1 MDGNSL
7 VVTQTNNSVRLRDTK
22 KPVMVLTHNKTGQN
36 VLLKGADN
44 VDLTARSDEP
54 LRALPILTFSGLSTT
69 TMSAGNNNT
78 WSYYWDVPMNFNGTV
93 TASVEGFDLQGNK
106 SEKTNQTE
114 IYYTIDNIAPFIEE
128 IKLVNDSIVRLR
140 FNEKIYKSNN
150 STATL
155 DNVNYFQLTTSQ
167 GSLTLSSATPKNLN
181 QNNRQV
187 DLEFGFTGTPSRG
200 QTLKVSLNNTIFDLA
215 GNYSFSLVS
224 NTIVELKVDSD
235 GDGVKDEL
243 DKCPDTPAGEKV
255 DANGCSKSQFDDDS
269 DGVPNYLDTCPGT
282 PSDESAGPDGCSP
295 SQKDDDDD
303 GVNNKIDICP
313 GTPKG
318 EKVDGLGCT
327 RGQSDPDGDGVHK
340 SDDLCPDTPKGRIV
354 DDTGCAIKSND
365 DDFDGVPNE
374 DDRCPDTPPGAKV
387 DDKGC
392 VLNPDDEDLDGVLN
406 EFDECPDT
414 PIGVP
419 VDDKGCSKKQR
430 KELEDLLDDDGD
442 GVPNP
447 LDRCPDTPL
456 GTVVDI
462 SGCSQVKV
470 DQIIN
475 TDSDLDGVP
484 NDEDLC
490 PDTERGVQVDAFG
503 CRIDQKDSDFDKV
516 PDEIDFC
523 PNTPIGEPVD
533 ANGCSKSQKIKDLD
547 LDGILNEDDRCPDT
561 PFGQAVNQYGCSP
574 KQVSLDRDMDGVL
587 DEFDLCPKTNLE
599 DTVDSNGCAKGQ
611 LDDDKDGVINDLDRC
626 PNTPEKTNVDEF
638 GCELSQLIKDDD
650 GDGIRN
656 KFDLCPETPP
666 GSAVD
671 KNGCRFKAP
680 KIFAHTFNQLENK
693 RDDDVSNLKIKLGE
707 ILVEDT
713 NKENNPLENDVQLR
727 IVDGGDSSMFRLEGR
742 ELYLVSG
749 LDYETKTFHSVILEA
764 TNNLGISSQSGILLL
779 VDDIPNSFTRSVFNI
794 LVFNVVNEVT
804 GAKVDHN
811 RYYNPKAA
819 RGGVGRWRI
828 KKQISGGN
836 DAHLFEVKSKTKGGG
851 KSEDS
856 DDYLAFINPPD
867 FENPQ
872 DHNRDGIYEVEVI
885 NINTADGEA
894 TMPIVVTQ
902 SNIVVPEND
911 PTAIQL
917 QAVPASASD
926 DSDGDGII
934 DILDNSPF
942 VANPDQNDED
952 GDGVGDATDDA
963 DHDGVW
969 NPYDTCEDTPY
980 DTIVD
985 AEGCAIFYL
994 APNSF
999 TVNKSEKCED
1009 QNSIKVGF
1017 NDNTYQYN
1025 VSVNG
1030 VEQND
1035 KPIKGSSWEM
1045 RDLVSGNYEICITVE
1060 GQPEDVFERCYNINV
1075 NNLNPLNVFSKN
1087 PSSSKVIKYKLS
1099 GSGKYIVT
1107 HNGKTFE
1114 TSDSEIEIKMD
1125 KGLNNVKISTGVEC
1139 QGIFEKN
1146 YFNSESIFVSPVPF
1160 NNEINVFVSGN
1171 DRKVLLELFNAN
1183 GRLLISK
1190 TFSLDDS
1197 LRNINLETSGLP
1209 QGSYILKVNG
1219 QTVSDSKLIIK
1230 E

>member
-1 MDGNSL
+1 M
-7 VVTQTNNSVRLRDTK
+7 
-22 KPVMVLTHNKTGQN
+22 
-36 VLLKGADN
+36 
-44 VDLTARSDEP
+44 
-54 LRALPILTFSGLSTT
+54 
-69 TMSAGNNNT
+69 
-78 WSYYWDVPMNFNGTV
+78 
-93 TASVEGFDLQGNK
+93 
-106 SEKTNQTE
+106 
-114 IYYTIDNIAPFIEE
+114 
-128 IKLVNDSIVRLR
+128 
-140 FNEKIYKSNN
+140 
-150 STATL
+150 
-155 DNVNYFQLTTSQ
+155 
-167 GSLTLSSATPKNLN
+167 
-181 QNNRQV
+181 
-187 DLEFGFTGTPSRG
+187 LEV
-200 QTLKVSLNNTIFDLA
+200 KLNNTIFDLA
-215 GNYSFSLVS
+215 GNYTSSFD
-224 NTIVELKVDSD
+224 NTDPPSQNKVELKVDSD

-243 DKCPDTPAGEKV
+243 DKCPGTPAGEKV
-255 DANGCSKSQFDDDS
+255 DASGCSLSQFDDDG
-269 DGVPNYLDTCPGT
+269 DGIPDYLDQCPNT
-282 PSDESAGPDGCSP
+282 PGDEAADRNGCSP

-318 EKVDGLGCT
+318 KDVDKYGCT
-327 RGQSDPDGDGVHK
+327 REQSDPDRDGVHIA
-340 SDDLCPDTPKGRIV
+340 DDLCPDTPKGRIV
-354 DDTGCAIKSND
+354 DDTGCAIKNND
-365 DDFDGVPNE
+365 EDFDGVPNE
-374 DDRCPDTPPGAKV
+374 DDRCPDTPPGDKV

-392 VLNPDDEDLDGVLN
+392 SLNPDDQDLDGVLN

-447 LDRCPDTPL
+447 LDRCPDTPA
-456 GTVVDI
+456 GTIVDI

-470 DQIIN
+470 DQIIS

-484 NDEDLC
+484 NEEDLC
-490 PDTERGVQVDAFG
+490 PNTERGVKVDAFG
-503 CRIDQKDSDFDKV
+503 CRIDEKDSDFDKV
-516 PDEIDFC
+516 PDEVDFC

-547 LDGILNEDDRCPDT
+547 LDGVPNEEDRCPDT
-561 PFGQAVNQYGCSP
+561 PFGEPVNQYGCSP

-587 DEFDLCPKTNLE
+587 DEFDLCPKTNL
-599 DTVDSNGCAKGQ
+599 DDKVDVTGCAQGQ

-626 PNTPEKTNVDEF
+626 PDTPEKANVDEF

-650 GDGIRN
+650 GDGVRN
-656 KFDLCPETPP
+656 ELDLCPGTPA
-666 GSAVD
+666 GASVD
-671 KNGCRFKAP
+671 KNGCTFKAP

-713 NKENNPLENDVQLR
+713 NKQDNPLENDVQLR
-727 IVDGGDSSMFRLEGR
+727 IVDGGDSKMFRLEGR
-742 ELYLVSG
+742 DLYLVSG
-749 LDYETKTFHSVILEA
+749 LDYETRTIHTVIIEA
-764 TNNLGISSQSGILLL
+764 TNNLGISSQSGIVLL
-779 VDDIPNSFTRSVFNI
+779 VDDIPNSFTRSFFNI
-794 LVFNVVNEVT
+794 LVFNVANEVA
-804 GAKVDHN
+804 GPKVDHN

-819 RGGVGRWRI
+819 RGGVGRWKI

-836 DAHLFEVKSKTKGGG
+836 DAHLFEVKSRTKGGG

-856 DDYLAFINPPD
+856 DDYLAFISPPD

-917 QAVPASASD
+917 QAVPASAAD
-926 DSDGDGII
+926 DSDGDGIS

-942 VANPDQNDED
+942 VPNPDQSDED

-969 NPYDTCEDTPY
+969 NPYDICEDTPY

-985 AEGCAIFYL
+985 AEGCPIFYL

-1009 QNSIKVGF
+1009 QNSIRIGF
-1017 NDNTYQYN
+1017 NDNTYKYN
-1025 VSVNG
+1025 ISVNG

-1035 KPIKGSSWEM
+1035 EPIISSSWEM
-1045 RDLVSGNYEICITVE
+1045 DNLISGNYQICITVE
-1060 GQPEDVFERCYNINV
+1060 GQPKESFERCYNVNV
-1075 NNLNPLNVFSKN
+1075 NNLNPLNVFSKS
-1087 PSSSKVIKYKLS
+1087 PSSSKTIKYSLS

-1107 HNGKTFE
+1107 HNGNTYE
-1114 TSDSEIEIKMD
+1114 TTSSEIEVVMD
-1125 KGLNNVKISTGVEC
+1125 KGLNNVKITTGVEC

-1146 YFNSESIFVSPVPF
+1146 YFNSESVIVSPVPF
-1160 NNEINVFVSGN
+1160 NNEINVFVGGI

-1190 TFSLDDS
+1190 TFSLDEN
-1197 LRNINLETSGLP
+1197 LRNINLDTSGLP

-1219 QTVSDSKLIIK
+1219 QHVSDSKIIIK

>member
-1 MDGNSL
+1 M
-7 VVTQTNNSVRLRDTK
+7 
-22 KPVMVLTHNKTGQN
+22 
-36 VLLKGADN
+36 
-44 VDLTARSDEP
+44 
-54 LRALPILTFSGLSTT
+54 
-69 TMSAGNNNT
+69 
-78 WSYYWDVPMNFNGTV
+78 
-93 TASVEGFDLQGNK
+93 
-106 SEKTNQTE
+106 
-114 IYYTIDNIAPFIEE
+114 
-128 IKLVNDSIVRLR
+128 
-140 FNEKIYKSNN
+140 
-150 STATL
+150 
-155 DNVNYFQLTTSQ
+155 
-167 GSLTLSSATPKNLN
+167 
-181 QNNRQV
+181 
-187 DLEFGFTGTPSRG
+187 
-200 QTLKVSLNNTIFDLA
+200 
-215 GNYSFSLVS
+215 
-224 NTIVELKVDSD
+224 
-235 GDGVKDEL
+235 
-243 DKCPDTPAGEKV
+243 
-255 DANGCSKSQFDDDS
+255 
-269 DGVPNYLDTCPGT
+269 
-282 PSDESAGPDGCSP
+282 
-295 SQKDDDDD
+295 
-303 GVNNKIDICP
+303 
-313 GTPKG
+313 
-318 EKVDGLGCT
+318 
-327 RGQSDPDGDGVHK
+327 
-340 SDDLCPDTPKGRIV
+340 
-354 DDTGCAIKSND
+354 
-365 DDFDGVPNE
+365 PNE

-392 VLNPDDEDLDGVLN
+392 TLNPDDEDLDGVLN

-414 PIGVP
+414 PIGVL

-447 LDRCPDTPL
+447 LDRCPDTPI
-456 GTVVDI
+456 GTIVDI

-470 DQIIN
+470 DQIIS

-484 NDEDLC
+484 NEEDLC

-533 ANGCSKSQKIKDLD
+533 DNGCSKSQKIKDLD
-547 LDGILNEDDRCPDT
+547 LDGVPNEEDRCPDT

-587 DEFDLCPKTNLE
+587 DEFDLCPKTNL
-599 DTVDSNGCAKGQ
+599 DDKVDSSGCAEGQ

-626 PNTPEKTNVDEF
+626 PDTPEKAIVDDF

-650 GDGIRN
+650 GDGVRN
-656 KFDLCPETPP
+656 ELDLCLGTPP
-666 GSAVD
+666 GATVD
-671 KNGCRFKAP
+671 KDGCTFKAP

-693 RDDDVSNLKIKLGE
+693 RDDDVSNVKIKLGE

-713 NKENNPLENDVQLR
+713 NKDANPLDNDVQLR
-727 IVDGGDSSMFRLEGR
+727 IVDGEDSNMFRLEGR
-742 ELYLVSG
+742 NLYLVSG
-749 LDYETKTFHSVILEA
+749 LDYETKTIHSVILEA
-764 TNNLGISSQSGILLL
+764 TNNLGISSRSGIILM
-779 VDDIPNSFTRSVFNI
+779 VDDIPNSFTRSIFNI
-794 LVFNVVNEVT
+794 LVFNVANEVA
-804 GAKVDHN
+804 GPKVDHS

-819 RGGVGRWRI
+819 RGGVGRWKI

-836 DAHLFEVKSKTKGGG
+836 DAHLFEVKSRTKGGG

-926 DSDGDGII
+926 DSDGDGVI

-942 VANPDQNDED
+942 VANPDQSDED

-985 AEGCAIFYL
+985 ADGCAIFYL

-999 TVNKSEKCED
+999 SVNKSEKCED

-1025 VSVNG
+1025 ISVNG

-1035 KPIKGSSWEM
+1035 KPIKSSSWEM
-1045 RDLVSGNYEICITVE
+1045 NNLISGNYEICITVE
-1060 GQPEDVFERCYNINV
+1060 GQTKDTFERCYNINV
-1075 NNLNPLNVFSKN
+1075 NNLNPLNVFSKS
-1087 PSSSKVIKYKLS
+1087 PSSSKTVKYSLS
-1099 GSGKYIVT
+1099 GSGKYIVS
-1107 HNGKTFE
+1107 HNGNTFE
-1114 TSDSEIEIKMD
+1114 TTDSEIEIKMD

-1146 YFNSESIFVSPVPF
+1146 YFNSESVFVSPVPF
-1160 NNEINVFVSGN
+1160 NNEINIFVGGT

-1183 GRLLISK
+1183 GRLLISE
-1190 TFSLDDS
+1190 TFSLDDN
-1197 LRNINLETSGLP
+1197 LRDINLDTSGLP

-1219 QTVSDSKLIIK
+1219 QHVSDSKIIIK